1 MTQKS
6 LAELGAFGNVNFL
19 EMKEEIHLKNLK
31 RLIFSPMP
39 WDRQSSIPEFL
50 ELMDKV
56 QQKLQLK
63 TLDFL
68 EQWFERYDK
77 LYEEIKDHLFSFS
90 KITNKIHLI
99 LHSNCLSE
107 EQIADRQTFFE
118 SNFEGFE
125 SKFLDKNPDEEVF
138 KIEVIKIDF

>member
-6 LAELGAFGNVNFL
+6 LEELGAFGNVNFL

-31 RLIFSPMP
+31 RLIISPMP
-39 WDRQSSIPEFL
+39 WDRQKSIPEFL

-68 EQWFERYDK
+68 E
-77 LYEEIKDHLFSFS
+77 
-90 KITNKIHLI
+90 
-99 LHSNCLSE
+99 
-107 EQIADRQTFFE
+107 
-118 SNFEGFE
+118 
-125 SKFLDKNPDEEVF
+125 
-138 KIEVIKIDF
+138 

>member
-1 MTQKS
+1 
-6 LAELGAFGNVNFL
+6 
-19 EMKEEIHLKNLK
+19 MKEEIHLKNLK

-63 TLDFL
+63 KLDYL
-68 EQWFERYDK
+68 EQWFDRYDK
-77 LYEEIKDHLFSFS
+77 LYEEIKDHLLSFS
-90 KITNKIHLI
+90 KLTNKIHLI